1 MLMVYDKSFSK
12 RDDDMSE
19 LERKKIELIKM
30 RIKNKFYDRA
40 EILERVVSEIIKSEV
55 KKN

>member
-40 EILERVVSEIIKSEV
+40 EILERVVSEIIKNEV

>member
-1 MLMVYDKSFSK
+1 MLMVYNKSFSK